1 MKIIVLHGDDTIKL
15 YERLTKFTEEAKKR
29 QWELTDYSF
38 NEISNQTLFDSEKF
52 FILRDYKKLDKTELK
67 QLDKYL
73 GNLIIYHE
81 GKIPA
86 LTLKTYNAS
95 KVEVFELP
103 QKLWGFLD
111 NISLK
116 GLHEVI
122 RTEAVEMVF
131 ALLASRMK
139 DLYWAKVGT
148 PPYPS
153 WRVSKLKSQGS
164 KFSEET
170 LKEVIQEMAE
180 IDVNSKLGKENLLS
194 SLDMLMVK
202 KLS

>member
-29 QWELTDYSF
+29 QWEVTDYSF

-122 RTEAVEMVF
+122 KTEAIEMVF

-139 DLYWAKVGT
+139 DLYWAKVGIL
-148 PPYPS
+148 PYPS